1 MKKVPWQIDHKL
13 ESLEAWIHEL
23 NEEARMQFMKAGTHV
38 ELLLVF
44 SDTGPTTMLPVYR
57 ISHDE
62 AEGRLKDLVCEQ
74 HAYAVAHIVSCVVN
88 VPLDMNDNIHMRV
101 PDSEMDVDDDTGQS
115 VAEILVVHAHSRD
128 HSNITFF
135 NPVVRGG
142 ERVMLMDAVRLDVPF
157 EGRFEVE
164 LDE

>member
-1 MKKVPWQIDHKL
+1 MKKVIWQSDHKI
-13 ESLEAWIHEL
+13 ESLEAWVQEL
-23 NEEARMQFMKAGTHV
+23 NEEARLQFLKAGTHV

-44 SDTGPTTMLPVYR
+44 ADTGPTTMLPVYR

-62 AEGRLKDLVCEQ
+62 AEGRLKDLVFKQ

-88 VPLDMNDNIHMRV
+88 MPLDLNDNIHMRV
-101 PDSEMDVDDDTGQS
+101 PDAKMDADKAGEGS

-135 NPVVRGG
+135 NPVVRGKD
-142 ERVMLMDAVRLDVPF
+142 RVMLMDSIRLDVPF
-157 EGRFEVE
+157 EGRFEVD
-164 LDE
+164 L

>member
-1 MKKVPWQIDHKL
+1 MKKVPWKTDHKP
-13 ESLEAWIHEL
+13 ESLEAWICEL
-23 NEEARMQFMKAGTHV
+23 NEEARVQFLKAGTHV

-88 VPLDMNDNIHMRV
+88 MPLDLNENIHMRV
-101 PDSEMDVDDDTGQS
+101 PDSEVAEDLEAGQP

-142 ERVMLMDAVRLDVPF
+142 EQVMLMDSVRLDVPF
-157 EGRFEVE
+157 EGRFEVK
-164 LDE
+164 LDD